1 MFPNAQRINR
11 GHYDIKKLIQ
21 ACKANDVCLFICPR
35 DLDFLG
41 FLSLAETVVFLQLLE
56 AH

>member
-21 ACKANDVCLFICPR
+21 ACKANDVSFCVYRI
-35 DLDFLG
+35 
-41 FLSLAETVVFLQLLE
+41 
-56 AH
+56 